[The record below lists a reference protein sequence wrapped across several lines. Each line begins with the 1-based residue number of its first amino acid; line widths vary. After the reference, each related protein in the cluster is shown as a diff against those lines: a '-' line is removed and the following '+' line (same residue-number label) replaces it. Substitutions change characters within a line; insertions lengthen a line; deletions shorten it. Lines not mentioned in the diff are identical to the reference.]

1 MPVRF
6 VARALAVEDLPDLNT
21 FLIALADDAEEPTHT
36 LELQKALE
44 DDGDE
49 EHDFDSYCLAVD
61 AGATHYG
68 GITACRLS
76 GRSLVLSLDDGA
88 AGVLGTDGFE
98 IELDLDQG
106 ERAALRDGLFQLFQG
121 DRLEPA
127 ELVLE

>member
-36 LELQKALE
+36 LELQKMLE
-44 DDGDE
+44 DDGD
-49 EHDFDSYCLAVD
+49 DDYGSYCLVVD

-76 GRSLVLSLDDGA
+76 GCTLVLSLDKAASGA
-88 AGVLGTDGFE
+88 LGTDCFVV
-98 IELDLDQG
+98 ELDLDEG
-106 ERAALRDGLFQLFQG
+106 ERAALRGGLARLFQD
-121 DRLEPA
+121 DRHPPA
-127 ELVLE
+127 ELVLA